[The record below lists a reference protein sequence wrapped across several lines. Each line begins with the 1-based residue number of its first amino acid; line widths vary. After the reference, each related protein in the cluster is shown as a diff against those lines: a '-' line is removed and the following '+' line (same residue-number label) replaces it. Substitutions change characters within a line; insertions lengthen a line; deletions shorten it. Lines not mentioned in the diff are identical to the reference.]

1 MNKETASIQCRHDV
15 ANALIALIQN
25 ASDDNL
31 KKAHT
36 ALRELKNV
44 DHRVYQ
50 SLLGQALLAD
60 VVNEINDQF
69 EYRLQAE
76 PATA

>member
-1 MNKETASIQCRHDV
+1 MNKETASLQCRHDV
-15 ANALIALIQN
+15 ANALTTIIQN
-25 ASDDNL
+25 ASDDDL
-31 KKAHT
+31 RKAHA
-36 ALRELKNV
+36 ALRELKNI

-50 SLLGQALLAD
+50 SLLGQSLLAD